1 MMKHAGFPA
10 LVFTLTSQTT
20 PLNRRQWKVT
30 LNLSS
35 SKITRIF
42 TFSGFRSLSDGLHHC
57 GSQEQLNTLHQMVA
71 LSTKKKEAGFEAFRK
86 AYKTYKENYA
96 RHLLFD
102 PAASNLSI
110 FPIRIIC
117 SISILAVVIERAP
130 LEAVYI
136 FFDTATYDQ
145 IERDIKV
152 GNLY

>member
-1 MMKHAGFPA
+1 
-10 LVFTLTSQTT
+10 
-20 PLNRRQWKVT
+20 
-30 LNLSS
+30 
-35 SKITRIF
+35 
-42 TFSGFRSLSDGLHHC
+42 
-57 GSQEQLNTLHQMVA
+57 MVA
-71 LSTKKKEAGFEAFRK
+71 LSTKKKEAGFEAFRE

-110 FPIRIIC
+110 FSIGINH
-117 SISILAVVIERAP
+117 SISISAVVIEHAP

>member
-1 MMKHAGFPA
+1 MMMRAGFLA
-10 LVFTLTSQTT
+10 LVFTLTSRTT
-20 PLNRRQWKVT
+20 PLNRRQWKVR
-30 LNLSS
+30 LNFFS

-42 TFSGFRSLSDGLHHC
+42 TFSGFRSLSDGLHHY
-57 GSQEQLNTLHQMVA
+57 GSQEQLTTLHQMVA

-110 FPIRIIC
+110 FPIGIIC
-117 SISILAVVIERAP
+117 SISILAVVIEHAP

-152 GNLY
+152 GNLC

>member
-1 MMKHAGFPA
+1 MKYAGFLA

-35 SKITRIF
+35 SKITRLF
-42 TFSGFRSLSDGLHHC
+42 TFAGFRSLSDGLRHC
-57 GSQEQLNTLHQMVA
+57 GNQEQLNTLHQMVA
-71 LSTKKKEAGFEAFRK
+71 LSTKKKEAGFETFRK
-86 AYKTYKENYA
+86 AYKIYKENYT

-110 FPIRIIC
+110 FSIGISHNI
-117 SISILAVVIERAP
+117 SISAVVIKHAP

>member
-1 MMKHAGFPA
+1 MMKRAGFLA

-20 PLNRRQWKVT
+20 PLNRRQWKVR
-30 LNLSS
+30 LNFFS
-35 SKITRIF
+35 SKITRLF

-57 GSQEQLNTLHQMVA
+57 GSQEQLATLHQMVA
-71 LSTKKKEAGFEAFRK
+71 LSTKKKEAGFETFRK

-110 FPIRIIC
+110 FPIGIIC
-117 SISILAVVIERAP
+117 SISILAVVIEHAP

-136 FFDTATYDQ
+136 FFDQ

-152 GNLY
+152 GNLC